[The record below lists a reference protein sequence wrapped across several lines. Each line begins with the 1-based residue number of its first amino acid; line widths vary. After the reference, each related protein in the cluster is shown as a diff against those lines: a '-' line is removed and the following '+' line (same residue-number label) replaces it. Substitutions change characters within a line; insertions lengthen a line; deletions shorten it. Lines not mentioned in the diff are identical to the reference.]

1 MITAEIITIGD
12 EILYGQIIDTNSSWI
27 GQQLSDLGIQVAYR
41 TSVGDV
47 KNHIIEAFSLA
58 KKRSKLVI
66 ITGGL
71 GPTKDDITKQAFCE
85 YFKVEL
91 VKNELAYESVA
102 NFFAKRNREL
112 TPLNETQGFLPANAT
127 YIPNEFG
134 TAPCMWFEQEGTIFV
149 SMPGVPFE
157 MKGIMKNQLFER
169 FKKQFDLPVIFHK
182 IIKTIGIGESFL
194 AERIED
200 WENSLPKHIKLAY
213 LPNISEVKLR
223 LTGHGTDFAEIE
235 KEVNQ
240 YATQLLPQIQE
251 FVYATSD
258 ISLAEAVGLLLHEK
272 NKTVSTAESCTGGYI
287 SHLFTQNAG
296 SSAYF
301 KGAIVSYDNEVK
313 ENILEV
319 EKQII
324 ENYGAVSE
332 QVVGQMAQGAMLKL
346 KTSYAIATSGV
357 AGPSGGT
364 NEKPVGT
371 VCFALATENKIITKK
386 LQLQGSREQIIHQSA
401 IYVLNLLRKTILTGQ

>member
-1 MITAEIITIGD
+1 MIIAEIITIGD

-91 VKNELAYESVA
+91 VKNKLAYESVA

-112 TPLNETQGFLPANAT
+112 TPINETQGFLPANAI

-134 TAPCMWFEQEGTIFV
+134 TAPAMWFEQEGTIFV

-157 MKGIMKNQLFER
+157 MKGIMKNQLYER
-169 FKKQFDLPVIFHK
+169 FKKQFNLPVIYHK

-194 AERIED
+194 AERIEN

-223 LTGHGTDFAEIE
+223 LTGHGTHFETIE
-235 KEVNQ
+235 KEVNE
-240 YATQLLPQIQE
+240 YANKLFPLIHE
-251 FVYATSD
+251 FVYASSD
-258 ISLAEAVGLLLHEK
+258 ISLAEAIGNLLIEK
-272 NKTVSTAESCTGGYI
+272 NETVATAESCTGGYI

-313 ENILEV
+313 ENILKV
-319 EKQII
+319 EKQTI

-332 QVVGQMAQGAMLKL
+332 QVVSEMAQGILLKL
-346 KTSYAIATSGV
+346 NTNYSLATSGV
-357 AGPSGGT
+357 AGPGGGT
-364 NEKPVGT
+364 AEKPVGT
-371 VCFALATENKIITKK
+371 VWVALAHKNKIITKK